1 MKHHCEKMETG
12 EHLCFILKWLIL
24 DTSGLGRSGGK
35 RHWTNHKEAGGHQV
49 FTLLLLQFLIVIV
62 IVYIRTSGI
71 YIVIVAMFYGYYLY
85 QDIRYLHKIVA
96 IVSSLLLLFTSGWWS
111 QESQR
116 GFWTQTPTSPGLLIS
131 TLSSR
136 YRQLCNFYS
145 QQSQH
150 SMC

>member
-12 EHLCFILKWLIL
+12 EHLCFILKWL

-71 YIVIVAMFYGYYLY
+71 FTLLLLQCFMVIVYIRTSGIYIV
-85 QDIRYLHKIVA
+85 IVA